1 MRLTAVLEQ
10 RFDRTPDGRVWTP
23 GPHGYPFWE
32 RYLTVFSEVRVVAR
46 VRDVP
51 ALTGSL
57 RPANGP
63 GVVFAAVPH
72 FLGPLGFLRQY
83 LKVRRAIGRAVRD
96 PQAGVVLLRVP
107 GTLSSVA
114 SAALGRRPFAA
125 EVVGDPYDQ
134 HAPGVRRHPLQAFF
148 RRSYTRQMT
157 EQCKRSSVTAYVT
170 SEALQR
176 RYPTSGQAFALSDV
190 DLPPEAYAARPKVW
204 HPEPHEAVMVC
215 TLELN
220 IKGVDAAISAVRVL
234 RDRGRNVRLRIVGDG
249 LLRPQFEKQ
258 AADLGLAGQVLFVG
272 AVAGGEAVRAQLDQC
287 DVFLMPSRQEGL
299 PRAMV
304 EAMARGLPALGSEI
318 GGIPELLG
326 PDERFT
332 LGPAD
337 QTHADALQAETVADA
352 LQRLLGDPARYDA
365 QGARNLEVSRAYANS
380 ALADTR
386 LRFYQAVRDLGERS
400 EKPDRRTRDSQG

>member
-10 RFDRTPDGRVWTP
+10 RYDRTPDGRVWTP

-51 ALTGSL
+51 AVTGSL
-57 RPANGP
+57 RPASGP
-63 GVVFAAVPH
+63 GVAFAAVPY
-72 FLGPLGFLRQY
+72 FLGPVGFVRQY
-83 LKVRRAIGRAVRD
+83 GKVRRAIGRAVRD
-96 PQAGVVLLRVP
+96 PQAGVVLLRIP

-114 SAALGRRPFAA
+114 FSALGGRPFAA

-157 EQCKRSSVTAYVT
+157 EQCRRSGVTAYVT
-170 SEALQR
+170 AEALQR

-190 DLPPEAYAARPKVW
+190 DLPPEAYAARPRTW

-220 IKGVDAAISAVRVL
+220 IKGVDVAIGAIRIL
-234 RDRGRNVRLRIVGDG
+234 LDRGLKVRLRIVGDG
-249 LLRPQFEKQ
+249 VLRPQFERQ
-258 AADLGLAGQVLFVG
+258 AADLGVAGQVLFVG
-272 AVAGGEAVRAQLDQC
+272 AVAGGEAVRAQLDQG

-299 PRAMV
+299 PRALV

-326 PDERFT
+326 PQERFV
-332 LGPAD
+332 LGGTA
-337 QTHADALQAETVADA
+337 TVQAETVADA
-352 LQRLLGDPARYDA
+352 LQRLLADPARYEA
-365 QGARNLEVSRAYANS
+365 LGTRNLEEAKGYANA
-380 ALADTR
+380 ALEDTR
-386 LRFYQAVRDLGERS
+386 RRFYEAVRDLGNMG
-400 EKPDRRTRDSQG
+400 DAQDSTVS

>member
-10 RFDRTPDGRVWTP
+10 RYDRTPDGRVWTP
-23 GPHGYPFWE
+23 GPHGYPFWQ

-51 ALTGSL
+51 AVTGSL
-57 RPANGP
+57 RPASGP
-63 GVVFAAVPH
+63 GVAFAAVPY
-72 FLGPLGFLRQY
+72 FLGPVGFVRQY
-83 LKVRRAIGRAVRD
+83 GKVRRAIGRAVRD
-96 PQAGVVLLRVP
+96 PQAGVVLLRIP

-114 SAALGRRPFAA
+114 FLALGGRPFAA

-157 EQCKRSSVTAYVT
+157 EQCRRSGVTAYVT
-170 SEALQR
+170 AEALQR
-176 RYPTSGQAFALSDV
+176 RYPTPGQAFALSDV
-190 DLPPEAYAARPKVW
+190 DLPPEAYAARPRTW

-220 IKGVDAAISAVRVL
+220 IKGVDVAIGAVRVL
-234 RDRGRNVRLRIVGDG
+234 LDRGLKVRLRIVGDG
-249 LLRPQFEKQ
+249 VLRPQFERQ
-258 AADLGLAGQVLFVG
+258 AADLGVAGQVLFVG
-272 AVAGGEAVRAQLDQC
+272 AVAGGEAVRAQLDQG

-299 PRAMV
+299 PRALV

-326 PDERFT
+326 PQERFA
-332 LGPAD
+332 LGG
-337 QTHADALQAETVADA
+337 TTTEQAETVADA
-352 LQRLLGDPARYDA
+352 LQRLLADPARYEA
-365 QGARNLEVSRAYANS
+365 LGTRNLEVAKGYANA
-380 ALADTR
+380 ALEDTR
-386 LRFYQAVRDLGERS
+386 RQFYEAVRDLGNLRNAQ
-400 EKPDRRTRDSQG
+400 DSTVS

>member
-51 ALTGSL
+51 AVTGSL
-57 RPANGP
+57 KPASGA
-63 GVVFAAVPH
+63 GVTFSAVPY
-72 FLGPLGFLRQY
+72 FLGPLDFLRQY
-83 LKVRRAIGRAVRD
+83 LGVRRAVHRAVSG
-96 PQAGVVLLRVP
+96 PQAGVVLLRIP
-107 GTLSSVA
+107 GTLSNVA
-114 SAALGRRPFAA
+114 FTSLAGRPFAA
-125 EVVGDPYDQ
+125 EVVADPYDQ
-134 HAPGVRRHPLQAFF
+134 HAPGVRNHPLQAFF
-148 RRSYTRQMT
+148 RRTYTRQMT
-157 EQCKRSSVTAYVT
+157 EQCLRSSVTAYVT
-170 SEALQR
+170 AEALQR
-176 RYPTSGQAFALSDV
+176 RYPTSGRAFALSDV
-190 DLPPEAYAARPKVW
+190 DLPPEAYAARPRTW

-220 IKGVDAAISAVRVL
+220 IKGVDVAIAAVRVL
-234 RDRGRNVRLRIVGDG
+234 LDRGVKVRLRIVGDG
-249 LLRPQFEKQ
+249 LLRPQFERQ
-258 AADLGLAGQVLFVG
+258 AADLGVAGQVLFVG
-272 AVAGGEAVRAQLDQC
+272 AVAGGEGVRAQLDQS

-326 PDERFT
+326 PEELFA

-337 QTHADALQAETVADA
+337 MVHADTLQAQTVADA
-352 LQRLLGDPARYDA
+352 LQQLLSDPARYEA
-365 QGARNLEVSRAYANS
+365 LSARNLEVARGYANE

-386 LRFYQAVRDLGERS
+386 LQFYQAVRELG
-400 EKPDRRTRDSQG
+400 DAQDSTAS

>member
-51 ALTGSL
+51 AVTGHPMTGSL
-57 RPANGP
+57 RPASGP
-63 GVVFAAVPH
+63 GVTFAAVPH
-72 FLGPLGFLRQY
+72 FLGPLGFVRQY
-83 LKVRRAIGRAVRD
+83 GKVRRAIGRAVRD
-96 PQAGVVLLRVP
+96 PQAGAVLLRIP
-107 GTLSSVA
+107 GTLSNVA
-114 SAALGRRPFAA
+114 FTALAGRPFAA
-125 EVVGDPYDQ
+125 EVVADPHDQ

-157 EQCKRSSVTAYVT
+157 EQCRRSSVTAYVT
-170 SEALQR
+170 AEALQR
-176 RYPTSGQAFALSDV
+176 RYPTDGRAFALSDV
-190 DLPPEAYAARPKVW
+190 DLPPEAYAARPRVW

-220 IKGVDAAISAVRVL
+220 IKGVDVSIGAVRVL
-234 RDRGRNVRLRIVGDG
+234 RDRGLKVRLRIVGDG
-249 LLRPQFEKQ
+249 LLRSQFERQ
-258 AADLGLAGQVLFVG
+258 AAALGVAGQVTFIG
-272 AVAGGEAVRAQLDQC
+272 AVAGGEAVRAQLDRS

-326 PDERFT
+326 PEERFA

-337 QTHADALQAETVADA
+337 LGGADTLQAETVADA
-352 LQRLLGDPARYDA
+352 LQRLLSDPARYDA

-386 LRFYQAVRDLGERS
+386 LQFYQAVRGVGEAQDSTRS
-400 EKPDRRTRDSQG
+400 